1 MAYIIEDSKVFSTDI
16 FAENLELKKQI
27 EILETANAQLKAEAE
42 TYRNAYERYNNN
54 IIIKMIKKILRK
66 KDD

>member
-54 IIIKMIKKILRK
+54 IIIKTIKKILRK
-66 KDD
+66 NDD